1 MSSVSMPDDNLDW
14 EDDPYEP
21 SYDAPDAP
29 PRWWLGR
36 FRPRW
41 PRSLLAFSS
50 PGSEDPSGPAKHAA
64 SAASLASQL
73 EHAVFGALRQ
83 PREPEF
89 FSEPGGF
96 FSELDRR
103 IALISIAGRFAAAIG
118 VAAVVA
124 LFFVFLIPASRDH
137 SGQTDGAPS
146 GIIQSMRATLDEP
159 PSTRED
165 TRPGLCELQNILG
178 SPQSQPVMTHAQ
190 SETLLQQFM
199 QWREK
204 PAVAKTP

>member
-1 MSSVSMPDDNLDW
+1 MSSVSMPDDHLDW
-14 EDDPYEP
+14 QDDPYEP
-21 SYDAPDAP
+21 SYDAP
-29 PRWWLGR
+29 RSWLER
-36 FRPRW
+36 LRPRW
-41 PRSLLAFSS
+41 PQSLLSYSAS
-50 PGSEDPSGPAKHAA
+50 PGSSDASEPVKDAA
-64 SAASLASQL
+64 SPASLESQL
-73 EHAVFGALRQ
+73 EHAVFGALGQ
-83 PREPEF
+83 PHEPEL
-89 FSEPGGF
+89 FSEPRGF

-124 LFFVFLIPASRDH
+124 LFFVFLIPASRDY

-146 GIIQSMRATLDEP
+146 GIIQSMKATLNEL
-159 PSTRED
+159 PSTSED
-165 TRPGLCELQNILG
+165 TKPGLCELQNILG

-204 PAVAKTP
+204 PPVAKIP